1 MRASVPMAASRVV
14 ALALGMI
21 ALSLLALAGSAAPVV
36 APVWEDD
43 LENATRLL
51 DLFPADGSRF
61 TQLQVEQGGACVLD
75 HEIVRA
81 GSNSV
86 KCVAPGVG
94 QPKADLGRQDATGE
108 IPSQPAPPR
117 FGQLADQE
125 LWAEMWFYLLDAGS
139 CEGLF
144 LWDIEES
151 VANSAGLRVHCKT
164 DPGTGVDYLKMNSE
178 FANSFQPDPPF
189 IQLPFEQW
197 VRVRV
202 YVRFHVLAGT
212 VKIWVDDMLVLNAT
226 GRTARTRRSIYDS
239 IQWGITVNAS
249 GRAQTVYFDDVSIH
263 NRDPGW

>member
-1 MRASVPMAASRVV
+1 MAAGRIVGIV
-14 ALALGMI
+14 PVLI
-21 ALSLLALAGSAAPVV
+21 ALSVLTHTGTASPVA

-43 LENATRLL
+43 LENATRLV

-61 TQLQVEQGGACVLD
+61 TQLQVEQGGACALD
-75 HEIVRA
+75 HEIVRGGA
-81 GSNSV
+81 NSV

-94 QPKADLGRQDATGE
+94 QPKADLGRQDATSE

-125 LWAEMWFYLLDAGS
+125 LWAEMWFYVLDAGS

-151 VANSAGLRVHCKT
+151 VANSAGLRVYCKT
-164 DPGTGVDYLKMNSE
+164 DPGSGVDYLKMNSE
-178 FANSFQPDPPF
+178 FGNSFQPDPPF
-189 IQLPFEQW
+189 IQLPFAQW

-202 YVRFHVLAGT
+202 YVKFHVLVGA
-212 VKIWVDDMLVLNAT
+212 VKIWIDDTLVLDAT
-226 GRTARTRRSIYDS
+226 GRTARARRSIYDS

-249 GRAQTVYFDDVSIH
+249 GRAQTVYVDDVSIR